1 MWAWPKHSKT
11 AKALGLHGA
20 DETYCSPVR
29 VVSFAAMCPCPRP
42 SCAVPIRGHAIASAG
57 NRTRV
62 TSMATMYSTTRPLML
77 RSQAFQT
84 MYRIL
89 KNAPHL
95 LLVFVVEVRVRRKN
109 VGAFEMGWKVY
120 FALKKQL

>member
-1 MWAWPKHSKT
+1 
-11 AKALGLHGA
+11 
-20 DETYCSPVR
+20 
-29 VVSFAAMCPCPRP
+29 
-42 SCAVPIRGHAIASAG
+42 
-57 NRTRV
+57 
-62 TSMATMYSTTRPLML
+62 MATMYSTTRPLML

-95 LLVFVVEVRVRRKN
+95 FLVFVVEVRVRRNKN

-120 FALKKQL
+120 FALKKQI